1 MPSPSAQTDL
11 QTLRPAVRIVEVG
24 PRDGLQNEK
33 ALVATADKIELVN
46 RLSATGLR
54 TIEATSFVSPK
65 WVPQLADAADVFTGI
80 ERKPGIAYPVLVPNE
95 KGYERARDVG
105 VEEIAVF
112 TAASEAFN
120 QRNINASIDES
131 IERFR
136 PVMQRAAA
144 DGVRV
149 RGYVST
155 VLGCPYQGE
164 VPLADV
170 VRVSSALHALGCY
183 EISLGD
189 TIGVGTP
196 AKARAMLRA
205 VAAEVPMD
213 ALAIH
218 FHDTYGQ
225 ALANI
230 LACLEEGVAVVD
242 SAVSGAGGCPYAK
255 GASGNVASEDVV
267 YMLHGLGMHT
277 GVDLALLADTGRWLA
292 SRLGRETGSKAGK
305 ALATA

>member
-1 MPSPSAQTDL
+1 MSDF
-11 QTLRPAVRIVEVG
+11 VRIVEVG

-33 ALVATADKIELVN
+33 QQVATADKIALID

-54 TIEATSFVSPK
+54 SIEATSFVSPK
-65 WVPQLADAADVFTGI
+65 WVPQLADAAEVMAGI
-80 ERKPGIAYPVLVPNE
+80 ARRPGIAYPVLVPNE
-95 KGYERARDVG
+95 QGYVRALAAGASEV
-105 VEEIAVF
+105 AVF
-112 TAASEAFN
+112 TAASEQFN
-120 QRNINASIDES
+120 RTNTNAGIDES
-131 IERFR
+131 LQRFAPVLERAR
-136 PVMQRAAA
+136 A
-144 DGVRV
+144 DGIAV

-170 VRVSSALHALGCY
+170 VRVARALHAMGCH

-196 AKARAMLRA
+196 RKARAMLRA
-205 VAAEVPMD
+205 VAAEVPMA
-213 ALAIH
+213 ALAVH

-230 LACLEEGVAVVD
+230 AACLEDGVRVVD
-242 SAVSGAGGCPYAK
+242 SAVAGTGGCPYAR

-267 YMLHGLGMHT
+267 YMLHGMGMDT
-277 GVDLALLADTGRWLA
+277 GIDLPALADTGRWLA
-292 SRLGRETGSKAGK
+292 GMLGRGNGSKAGQ
-305 ALATA
+305 AMTPP

>member
-1 MPSPSAQTDL
+1 MNDF
-11 QTLRPAVRIVEVG
+11 VRIVEVG

-33 ALVATADKIELVN
+33 QQVATADKIALID

-54 TIEATSFVSPK
+54 SIEATSFVSPK
-65 WVPQLADAADVFTGI
+65 WVPQLADAAEVFAGI
-80 ERKPGIAYPVLVPNE
+80 QRRPGVNYPVLVPNE
-95 KGYERARDVG
+95 QGYERALAVG
-105 VEEIAVF
+105 VQEVAVF
-112 TAASEAFN
+112 TAASEQFN
-120 QRNINASIDES
+120 LKNTNAGIDES
-131 IERFR
+131 LRRFE
-136 PVMQRAAA
+136 PVLARAKA
-144 DGVRV
+144 DGIKV

-170 VRVSSALHALGCY
+170 VRVARSLHAMGCY

-196 AKARAMLRA
+196 LKARAMLQA
-205 VAAEVPMD
+205 VAAELPVD

-230 LACLEEGVAVVD
+230 ATCLDVGVRVVD
-242 SAVSGAGGCPYAK
+242 SAVAGTGGCPYAR

-267 YMLHGLGMHT
+267 YMLHGMGMST
-277 GVDLALLADTGRWLA
+277 GVDLPALAATGNWLA
-292 SRLGRETGSKAGK
+292 ERLGRQTGSKTGK
-305 ALATA
+305 ALTVS

>member
-1 MPSPSAQTDL
+1 MSAL
-11 QTLRPAVRIVEVG
+11 PAQVRIVEVG

-33 ALVATADKIELVN
+33 AIVATAAKIELID
-46 RLSATGLR
+46 RLSATGLQS
-54 TIEATSFVSPK
+54 IEATSFVSPK
-65 WVPQLADAADVFTGI
+65 WVPQLADAAEVFAGI
-80 ERKPGIAYPVLVPNE
+80 TRKPGVAYPVLVPNE
-95 KGYERARDVG
+95 QGYDRALAVG
-105 VEEIAVF
+105 AREVAVF

-120 QRNINASIDES
+120 RRNINASIDES
-131 IERFR
+131 IERFV
-136 PVMQRAAA
+136 PVLERARS

-164 VPLADV
+164 VPLGDV
-170 VRVSSALHALGCY
+170 VRVASRLHALGCY
-183 EISLGD
+183 EVSLGD

-205 VAAEVPMD
+205 VAAEVPMP

-230 LACLEEGVAVVD
+230 LACLEEGVTVVD
-242 SAVSGAGGCPYAK
+242 SAVSGVGGCPYAR

-267 YMLHGLGMHT
+267 YMLHGLGIRT
-277 GVDLALLADTGRWLA
+277 GVDLDTLAETGRWLA
-292 SRLGRETGSKAGK
+292 GLLGRETGSKAGK
-305 ALATA
+305 ALAAA

>member
-1 MPSPSAQTDL
+1 MSLPSQ
-11 QTLRPAVRIVEVG
+11 VRIVEVG

-33 ALVATADKIELVN
+33 SIISTADKIALID

-54 TIEATSFVSPK
+54 SIEATSFVSPK
-65 WVPQLADAADVFTGI
+65 WVPQLADAADVYAGI
-80 ERKPGIAYPVLVPNE
+80 ARRPGIAYPVLVPNE
-95 KGYERARDVG
+95 QGYERARAVG

-120 QRNINASIDES
+120 RKNINASIDES
-131 IERFR
+131 LARFA
-136 PVMQRAAA
+136 PVMQRANA
-144 DGVRV
+144 DGVKV

-164 VPLADV
+164 VPLSDV
-170 VRVSSALHALGCY
+170 VRVAKALHDMGCY
-183 EISLGD
+183 EVSLGD

-196 AKARAMLRA
+196 AKARAMLKA
-205 VAAEVPMD
+205 VAAAVPMP
-213 ALAIH
+213 ALAVH

-242 SAVSGAGGCPYAK
+242 AAVSGAGGCPYAK

-267 YMLHGLGMHT
+267 YMLQGLGIET
-277 GVDLALLADTGRWLA
+277 GVDLAKLAETGRWLA
-292 SRLGRETGSKAGK
+292 ALLGRETGSKAGK
-305 ALATA
+305 ALLAT

>member
-1 MPSPSAQTDL
+1 MSAL
-11 QTLRPAVRIVEVG
+11 PAQVRIVEVG

-33 ALVATADKIELVN
+33 AIVATAAKIELID
-46 RLSATGLR
+46 RLSATGLQS
-54 TIEATSFVSPK
+54 IEATSFVSPK
-65 WVPQLADAADVFTGI
+65 WVPQLADAAEVFAGI
-80 ERKPGIAYPVLVPNE
+80 TRKPGVAYTVLVPNE
-95 KGYERARDVG
+95 QCYDRALAVG
-105 VEEIAVF
+105 AREVAVF

-120 QRNINASIDES
+120 RSNINASIDES
-131 IERFR
+131 IERFV
-136 PVMQRAAA
+136 PVLERARS

-164 VPLADV
+164 VPLGDV
-170 VRVSSALHALGCY
+170 VRVASRLHALGCY
-183 EISLGD
+183 EVSLGD

-205 VAAEVPMD
+205 VAAEVPMP

-230 LACLEEGVAVVD
+230 LACLEEGVTVVD
-242 SAVSGAGGCPYAK
+242 SAVSGVGGCPYAR

-267 YMLHGLGMHT
+267 YMLHGLGIRT
-277 GVDLALLADTGRWLA
+277 GVDLDTLAETGRWLA
-292 SRLGRETGSKAGK
+292 GLLGRETGSKAGK
-305 ALATA
+305 ALAAA